1 MVVKVGWLS
10 WRTKYEVLVITGN
23 IEQLFLGFFCYTF
36 IQDDLKKSIWD
47 FLLGLVWDFPSYEVL
62 HYLYI
67 VRHPRQKITLGCCYV
82 CLNMSGIY
90 EQNRTNKPY
99 TAVRSNLSSSNSSWC
114 RYCHLHQ
121 LPTAQHTNYRHNH
134 YQYRECEWA
143 DCCPAPSSDHCAFQI
158 SNLVLLREIFSMVD
172 FVWNSTFSS
181 LTAPNN
187 HQSLGSDHF
196 WMIKFIRNYMKS
208 DSVQESWSLSTASR
222 GDSEMILD
230 TIQPYIMSL

>member
-1 MVVKVGWLS
+1 MLVRYEIYSVHKQAYIAFK
-10 WRTKYEVLVITGN
+10 RTKKKVRPLLITHEKRRRKTKCLTFTNSYLILGGHFLARYE
-23 IEQLFLGFFCYTF
+23 LFKY
-36 IQDDLKKSIWD
+36 
-47 FLLGLVWDFPSYEVL
+47 
-62 HYLYI
+62 
-67 VRHPRQKITLGCCYV
+67 VRHLRTKPNKQALHRCTL
-82 CLNMSGIY
+82 
-90 EQNRTNKPY
+90 KPFK
-99 TAVRSNLSSSNSSWC
+99 LKFFLM